1 MIIYVMIYFYF
12 YQALLIKFAMKYK
25 LSFNIL
31 LSFHINLFPWA
42 KLAGLHILSC
52 LFIKILFYAKTR
64 QSTHNHKEQTISH
77 LKTPFEHCSLFLNI
91 KPIKKYKSIYFNNM
105 AFFVA
110 NHPEFNCIL
119 IAKFETTPHKNKTIH
134 MNTIHFP

>member
-1 MIIYVMIYFYF
+1 MQAFFQYFTKFPYKFIPLSKARRLAYFIMSF
-12 YQALLIKFAMKYK
+12 YQ
-25 LSFNIL
+25 N
-31 LSFHINLFPWA
+31 
-42 KLAGLHILSC
+42 
-52 LFIKILFYAKTR
+52 LFYAKTR

-105 AFFVA
+105 AFFVE
-110 NHPEFNCIL
+110 NHPELNCIL
-119 IAKFETTPHKNKTIH
+119 IAKFVITLHKNRTIC